1 MLIPF
6 NYLDQEFKDNKNIIR
21 KWKKLIS
28 STDYTLGRYVSEVE
42 MKFANYF
49 NVKHVIAVNSGTD
62 ALILALRAL
71 KVGVGDEVITAA
83 NTFYATA
90 GAIVAVGA
98 KPILVDVNEN
108 YQIDENSIEKKI
120 TKKTR
125 VIIPVYWGGG
135 IPEIKKILRIAKK
148 YDLRVV
154 EDACMAIGGKIQNT
168 HPGTFGDI
176 GCFSFHPL
184 KTINAIGDAGMI
196 CTNNSKIYKWI
207 LKYRNH
213 GMSSRDK
220 IDIWGVNMRM
230 QPLQCV
236 VVLEGLKKIDKI
248 IKKRNDNAKFLDKRL
263 SSLSDFISLP
273 KRNIKNI
280 ETFALYMMR
289 VKYRDKLKKYLN
301 SKKIE
306 AKIHYPTPLCLQVP
320 YLKFNDKDSFGN
332 AIKQSQELLTLP
344 IHQYIK
350 KKQLEYIFLN
360 IKNFYSKI

>member
-1 MLIPF
+1 MYVPF
-6 NYLDQEFKDNKNIIR
+6 NYLDLEFKNNEKIIQ

-28 STDYTLGRYVSEVE
+28 STDYTLGKYVAEVE
-42 MKFANYF
+42 KKFANYF

-62 ALILALRAL
+62 ALILSLRAL
-71 KVGVGDEVITAA
+71 NIGVGDEVITAA

-98 KPILVDVNEN
+98 KPILVDVNQN
-108 YQIDENSIEKKI
+108 YQIDENKIEEKI
-120 TKKTR
+120 TKKTKA
-125 VIIPVYWGGG
+125 IIPVYWGGG
-135 IPEIKKILRIAKK
+135 IPEIKKILKIAKK
-148 YDLRVV
+148 YDLRVI
-154 EDACMAIGGKIQNT
+154 EDACMGIGGKVQNS

-184 KTINAIGDAGMI
+184 KTINAIGDAGML
-196 CTNNSKIYKWI
+196 CTNNSKIHKWI

-248 IKKRNDNAKFLDKRL
+248 IKKRNKNANFLDKSL
-263 SSLSDFISLP
+263 LSLSDYVSLP
-273 KRNIKNI
+273 KRNIENI
-280 ETFALYMMR
+280 ETFALYMIKTKQR
-289 VKYRDKLKKYLN
+289 NKLKKYLN

-306 AKIHYPTPLCLQVP
+306 AKIHYPTPLCQQNP
-320 YLKFNDKDSFGN
+320 YLKFNDKDTFQN
-332 AIKQSQELLTLP
+332 AIKQSKELLTLP
-344 IHQYIK
+344 IHQYIEK
-350 KKQLEYIFLN
+350 SQLEYVFRS
-360 IKNFYSKI
+360 IKQFYSKR